1 MSWLSKFITK
11 TTKGAIPEID
21 LLKLPFVEFVLTE
34 QGSKMLSNCSKQD
47 LILVRRIIDQQL
59 SNRND

>member
-1 MSWLSKFITK
+1 MSWLSKFINK

-34 QGSKMLSNCSKQD
+34 QGGRMLENCSKAD
-47 LILVRRIIDQQL
+47 LQLVKRIIDQQL
-59 SNRND
+59 SKRSD